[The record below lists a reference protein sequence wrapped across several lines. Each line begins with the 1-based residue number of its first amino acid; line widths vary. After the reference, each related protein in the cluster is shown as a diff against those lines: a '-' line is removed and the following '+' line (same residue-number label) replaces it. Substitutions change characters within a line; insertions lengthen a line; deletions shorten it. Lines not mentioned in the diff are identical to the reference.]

1 MNMNHQ
7 FLKNND
13 METNTVQMT
22 QEELEQ
28 FRAYQAEKAK
38 KEAEQKA
45 KDMRQTYREMVDEEI
60 ENAIPEL
67 MSISQDI
74 KSVKAKVIENFKSIL
89 NMKQEMFRLQKGKDL
104 ENQSHTFTN
113 SDGSKRIVL
122 GVYVTD
128 GYLDTADEGIA
139 IIREYIESLATDD
152 KSRALVGMVMKLLA
166 KDQKGTL
173 KASRIIQLRKI
184 AEETG
189 DARFMEGVK
198 IIEEAYSPAVSR
210 TYIRAE
216 YKDANGV
223 WTSIPLGMTEA

>member
-1 MNMNHQ
+1 
-7 FLKNND
+7 

-22 QEELEQ
+22 HEELEQ
-28 FRAYQAEKAK
+28 FRAFQAEKAK
-38 KEAEQKA
+38 KEAAEKA
-45 KDMRQTYREMVDEEI
+45 KEMRQTYRDMVDEEI

-67 MSISQDI
+67 LSISQDI

-89 NMKQEMFRLQKGKDL
+89 DMKQEMFRMQKGKDL

-113 SDGSKRIVL
+113 SEGNKRIVL

-128 GYLDTADEGIA
+128 GYLDTAEEGIA
-139 IIREYIESLATDD
+139 IIREYIESLATDE
-152 KSRALVGMVMKLLA
+152 KTKALVGMVMKLLA

-184 AEETG
+184 AEDTG
-189 DARFMEGVK
+189 NDRFLEGVK
-198 IIEEAYSPAVSR
+198 IIEEAYSPAISK

-216 YKDANGV
+216 YKNDNGV

>member
-1 MNMNHQ
+1 
-7 FLKNND
+7 
-13 METNTVQMT
+13 METSTIQMT

-28 FRAYQAEKAK
+28 FRAFKAEQQK
-38 KEAEQKA
+38 KEAAERA
-45 KDMRQTYREMVDEEI
+45 KEMRQSYKEMVDEEI
-60 ENAIPEL
+60 DNAIPEL
-67 MSISQDI
+67 LSISQDI

-89 NMKQEMFRLQKGKDL
+89 EMKQEMFRMAKGKEL

-113 SDGSKRIVL
+113 SAGDKRIML

-128 GYLDTADEGIA
+128 GYLDTAEEGIA
-139 IIREYIESLATDD
+139 IIREYIESLATDE
-152 KSRALVGMVMKLLA
+152 KSKALVGMVMRLLA

-189 DARFMEGVK
+189 NERFLEGVR

-216 YKDANGV
+216 YKDINGA
-223 WTSIPLGMTEA
+223 WNTIPLGMTEA